1 MFNKYWFDQNEI
13 LLIKDT
19 FLNNRVL
26 RKKPSKNDINF
37 KKIRPLKNFKSNE
50 LETFAIAALKRT
62 WPAIELATLAYDE
75 AKIRVKKGGNLK
87 VFNNIKNEFNRNNV
101 YPILW
106 LEKARN
112 IIRTLATQYKNKK
125 GIGSVYFVLVK
136 GFMKKSQYY
145 GCYVGQTKTTK
156 LDNYSDNQ
164 TARLSQHFQGIRA
177 SKKVQSR
184 GLEALWS
191 LNCYTLELTN
201 NSKKI
206 LEYESNIHKSLEG
219 SVPKVL
225 GDKLP

>member
-1 MFNKYWFDQNEI
+1 MNLKYLQ
-13 LLIKDT
+13 LQH
-19 FLNNRVL
+19 
-26 RKKPSKNDINF
+26 
-37 KKIRPLKNFKSNE
+37 
-50 LETFAIAALKRT
+50 LKRT

-106 LEKARN
+106 LEKARD
-112 IIRTLATQYKNKK
+112 IIRTLVAEYKNKK

-156 LDNYSDNQ
+156 LGNFPDNQ
-164 TARLSQHFQGIRA
+164 TARLSQHFQGINA

-206 LEYESNIHKSLEG
+206 LEYESNIHKSLEV